1 MYPDYDFIKD
11 LPILSNQESAELAR
25 KRDSAKPGSR
35 EYTAAINK
43 IVLGNYR
50 YVVKVAFNMANIYCP
65 RRPLLHDLTSEGIIG
80 AFTAAERWNPEMSR
94 YSTYAP
100 YWIKNGVIRSIN
112 NYQAIAR
119 AATYRTNLPF
129 AMKIFGRHVCGD
141 NGNGKGKVYPEYDE
155 LPALKKQILNGVIGI
170 SRPVLSINKSSD
182 NGEQEHTLNDIIRDK
197 NAGNPLNNHLDKES
211 MLTVMRLFLKP
222 REMLA
227 LKLHYG
233 IGNNGD
239 RGRAL
244 NLRQA
249 GKIMG
254 CSYEDVRLIENRA
267 ISKLMRGAP
276 RRLLEEMLYEK

>member
-1 MYPDYDFIKD
+1 MHPDYDFIKN
-11 LPILSNQESAELAR
+11 LPILSNQESADLAR
-25 KRDSAKPGSR
+25 KRDSAKPGTR
-35 EYTAAINK
+35 EHSSAISK

-50 YVVKVAFNMANIYCP
+50 YVIKVAFNAANRYCP
-65 RRPLLHDLTSEGIIG
+65 IRSLLDDLTSEGIIG
-80 AFTAAERWNPEMSR
+80 AFAAAETWNPEISR
-94 YSTYAP
+94 YLTYAP
-100 YWIKNGVIRSIN
+100 HCIRNHVIRSIN

-119 AATYRTNLPF
+119 AGTYRANLPL
-129 AMKIFGRHVCGD
+129 AMKIFGRNGYGD
-141 NGNGKGKVYPEYDE
+141 NGNGKSKVYPEYDE
-155 LPALKKQILNGVIGI
+155 LPALKKQILNGVIGV

-182 NGEQEHTLNDIIRDK
+182 NGEQEQTLSDIIRDEST
-197 NAGNPLNNHLDKES
+197 GNPLNDHLDKES
-211 MLTVMRLFLKP
+211 VLTVMRLFLKP